1 MKLTS
6 FSRSLLGA
14 AILTLCAGNA
24 SAAEKVTLK
33 LAHNLERS
41 HVVHKA
47 FEQMAKEV
55 KELSHGNMQ
64 IRIYPSSQM
73 GSARET
79 MELLQNGALDM
90 TKGSASDLES
100 FDNVYA
106 IYNLPYLF
114 KNQQHFNNVVYGE
127 VGKEIMNSTKDKGFF
142 TMAAY
147 VAGTRSF
154 YAKKPITKPEDLKG
168 MKIRVQA
175 SPTTLKMIELMGG
188 SPTPIS
194 FGEVYTAMQQGV
206 VDGAENNVP
215 SWVQTRHIEI
225 AKVFSEDEHTSI
237 PDFLVMSTKT
247 WNKLTP
253 EQQQIL
259 AKAATDSEV
268 YEQKLWDE
276 VDKESREKA
285 TSMGAT
291 FVKVDKA
298 PFRAAVKPLYDDF
311 AKDPKQAALLAK
323 FEAAAPQ

>member
-1 MKLTS
+1 MKKSS
-6 FSRSLLGA
+6 FTRTLLGA
-14 AILTLCAGNA
+14 SLLALFATGAQ
-24 SAAEKVTLK
+24 AAEKVTLK

-41 HVVHKA
+41 HVVHQT
-47 FEQMAKEV
+47 FEHMAKEV
-55 KELSHGNMQ
+55 KELSDGKMT

-73 GSARET
+73 GGARET
-79 MELLQNGALDM
+79 LELLQNGALDM

-114 KNQQHFNNVVYGE
+114 KDQNHFNKVVFGS
-127 VGKEIMNSTKDKGFF
+127 VGKEIMDSSKDKGFF
-142 TMAAY
+142 ALSAY

-168 MKIRVQA
+168 LKIRVQA

-188 SPTPIS
+188 APTPIS

-225 AKVFSEDEHTSI
+225 AKVFSEDEHASI
-237 PDFLVMSTKT
+237 PDFLVISTKT

-259 AKAATDSEV
+259 AKAAKDSEAWQQQAWNKV
-268 YEQKLWDE
+268 EEETRAQA
-276 VDKESREKA
+276 KA
-285 TSMGAT
+285 MGGE
-291 FVKVDKA
+291 FVSVDKA
-298 PFRAAVKPLYDDF
+298 PFRAAVQPLYDDF
-311 AKDPKQAALLAK
+311 RKDPKQAELLAK
-323 FEAAAPQ
+323 FEQAAE

>member
-1 MKLTS
+1 MKKTI
-6 FSRSLLGA
+6 FSRTLLGVSLLALLATGA
-14 AILTLCAGNA
+14 Q
-24 SAAEKVTLK
+24 AAEKVTLK

-41 HVVHKA
+41 HVVHQA
-47 FEQMAKEV
+47 FEEMAKEV
-55 KELSHGNMQ
+55 KQLSDGKMT

-100 FDNVYA
+100 FDNTYA

-114 KNQQHFNNVVYGE
+114 KDQAHFNSVVFGD
-127 VGKEIMNSTKDKGFF
+127 VGKEIMDGSKDKGFF
-142 TMAAY
+142 ALSAY

-168 MKIRVQA
+168 LKIRVQA
-175 SPTTLKMIELMGG
+175 SPTTLKMVELMGG

-225 AKVFSEDEHTSI
+225 AKVFSEDEHASI
-237 PDFLVMSTKT
+237 PDFLVISTKT

-259 AKAATDSEV
+259 AKAAKGSEAWQ
-268 YEQKLWDE
+268 QKAWDNVE
-276 VDKESREKA
+276 AETRAQAKA
-285 TSMGAT
+285 MGGQ
-291 FVKVDKA
+291 FVTVDKA
-298 PFRAAVKPLYDDF
+298 PFRAAVQPLYDDF
-311 AKDPKQAALLAK
+311 RKDPKQAALLAK
-323 FEAAAPQ
+323 FENAAP

>member
-1 MKLTS
+1 MKSLFFRKTLICAS
-6 FSRSLLGA
+6 LFALFSAGA
-14 AILTLCAGNA
+14 A
-24 SAAEKVTLK
+24 AAEKVTLK

-41 HVVHKA
+41 HVVHQA
-47 FEQMAKEV
+47 FEEMAKEV
-55 KELSHGNMQ
+55 KQLSDGKMT

-106 IYNLPYLF
+106 IYNLPFLF
-114 KNQQHFNNVVYGE
+114 KDQAHFNKVVFGD
-127 VGKEIMNSTKDKGFF
+127 VGKEIMDSTKEKGFF
-142 TMAAY
+142 ALSAY

-154 YAKKPITKPEDLKG
+154 YSKKPITKPEDLKG
-168 MKIRVQA
+168 LKIRVQA
-175 SPTTLKMIELMGG
+175 SPTTIKMIELMGG

-225 AKVFSEDEHTSI
+225 AKVFSEDEHASI
-237 PDFLVMSTKT
+237 PDFLVISTKT
-247 WNKLTP
+247 WDKLTP

-259 AKAATDSEV
+259 AKAATDSQV
-268 YEQKLWDE
+268 YQQKLWDKI
-276 VDKESREKA
+276 DADTRAQAKA
-285 TSMGAT
+285 MGGEI
-291 FVKVDKA
+291 VKVDKA
-298 PFRAAVKPLYDDF
+298 PFRAAVQPLFDDF
-311 AKDPKQAALLAK
+311 NKDPKQAALLAK
-323 FEAAAPQ
+323 FEAAAE